1 MTKINFTGATPVYLP
16 VSFRGHSGLVYG
28 LNVFPGEQSVEDD
41 AWAEM
46 QKDSLAFSYIQA
58 GSLSLALQ
66 EPVEVP
72 EETAP
77 ASGEQETIG
86 LGEGSGEESNLGSEV
101 PLVDPATEASAT
113 EETAPVSESVPE
125 TPAADEAKA

>member
-16 VSFRGHSGLVYG
+16 VSFQGPWGLVYG
-28 LNVFPGEQSVEDD
+28 LNVFPGEQWVEDD

-46 QKDSLAFSYIQA
+46 QKDSLTLSHIQS
-58 GSLSLALQ
+58 GSLSLVLP

-77 ASGEQETIG
+77 ASGEQETTG
-86 LGEGSGEESNLGSEV
+86 LGEGSGEESNPGSEV
-101 PLVDPATEASAT
+101 PPVDPAPETPAT
-113 EETAPVSESVPE
+113 EETAPASESVPE
-125 TPAADEAKA
+125 TPAANEAKA